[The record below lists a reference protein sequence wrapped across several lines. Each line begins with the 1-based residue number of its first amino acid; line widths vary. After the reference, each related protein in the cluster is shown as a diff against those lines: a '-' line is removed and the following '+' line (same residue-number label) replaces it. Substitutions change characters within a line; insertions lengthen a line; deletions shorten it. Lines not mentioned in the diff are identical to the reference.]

1 MAELAELLL
10 NLANLPTV
18 GSRQS
23 LTPLLTAFLD
33 NGARSCTKAKSLSTG
48 HERKHIKH
56 LKNHMW
62 ENANLV

>member
-10 NLANLPTV
+10 KLANLPTV

-33 NGARSCTKAKSLSTG
+33 NGARSCTKAKSFSTG
-48 HERKHIKH
+48 DERKQIKH
-56 LKNHMW
+56 LKNHMC

>member
-10 NLANLPTV
+10 KLANLPAV

-33 NGARSCTKAKSLSTG
+33 NGARSCTKAKSLSAG
-48 HERKHIKH
+48 DERKQIKR
-56 LKNHMW
+56 LKSHMC